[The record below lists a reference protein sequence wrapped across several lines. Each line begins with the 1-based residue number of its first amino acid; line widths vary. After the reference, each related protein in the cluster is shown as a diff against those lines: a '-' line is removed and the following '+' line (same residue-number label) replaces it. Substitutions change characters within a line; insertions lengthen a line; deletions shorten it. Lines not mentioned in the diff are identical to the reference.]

1 MTQHRTRASR
11 DRPVV
16 VLHVGEPKTGTTF
29 LQHLMWTN
37 RAELHQHGIV
47 YPGPR
52 ANAHWR
58 ASQDLRE
65 IKQAPDDPA
74 PSFSGEWDRIVQKAL
89 KAPRAGVISHE
100 LLSAATPDQAARG
113 LRSLESAELHVVL
126 TVRDMGSLLPAEW
139 QETVKHR
146 NTRPWRDWLDDVIDV
161 ESPRPDRRDFTF
173 WLMHDTMAILDAWSQ
188 GIPPERVHVITMP
201 RDGSSTL
208 LWERFATLLDIDP
221 AIADTSRVRANASL
235 GAPEIEMVRRLNERI
250 PANYPDWS
258 YIWFV
263 KDTLAH
269 GPLARRPKDGR
280 LTLPRERRD
289 WAFACADELTNALTK
304 SGYDIIGDLDEL
316 IPRFSDEPSP
326 EPQDASSEQMFD
338 AALDSMTV
346 LLARMEALRAKGRE
360 AAPGAANQP
369 PQSKLKAWV
378 IEASET
384 HPMVGRM
391 RVAYWRIRHIGR
403 RLGAMVRRAPGNGD
417 RSAT

>member
-1 MTQHRTRASR
+1 M
-11 DRPVV
+11 
-16 VLHVGEPKTGTTF
+16 
-29 LQHLMWTN
+29 
-37 RAELHQHGIV
+37 
-47 YPGPR
+47 
-52 ANAHWR
+52 
-58 ASQDLRE
+58 
-65 IKQAPDDPA
+65 
-74 PSFSGEWDRIVQKAL
+74 
-89 KAPRAGVISHE
+89 
-100 LLSAATPDQAARG
+100 
-113 LRSLESAELHVVL
+113 
-126 TVRDMGSLLPAEW
+126 
-139 QETVKHR
+139 
-146 NTRPWRDWLDDVIDV
+146 